1 MDERRLADL
10 VEWDSIGL
18 GHFHAELPLTGER
31 TEFVLF
37 PADGAGPQAT
47 DRMAETVADVL
58 KLGAEDRATIESML
72 WDECRFS
79 FQVADYGVEVLAG
92 ETSLQAHLREF
103 GIASPEDAWRKA
115 KLDAIHINDGY
126 ASRFAELQF
135 DTAAHNRI
143 SVIVKDGRII
153 DYDDD
158 GTHLK
163 WFEQDE
169 RHAHKKRLAVLK

>member
-1 MDERRLADL
+1 MDERRLAEL

-18 GHFHAELPLTGER
+18 GHFRAEFPLTGEPA
-31 TEFVLF
+31 EFVLF

-47 DRMAETVADVL
+47 ARMARTVADVL
-58 KLGAEDRATIESML
+58 KLGAGDRAAIESML

-79 FQVADYGVEVLAG
+79 FQVADYGVEVRAG

-103 GIASPEDAWRKA
+103 GVASPEDAWRKA
-115 KLDAIHINDGY
+115 KLDGIHINDGY
-126 ASRFAELQF
+126 ASRFAQLKF

-143 SVIVKDGRII
+143 SLIVKDGRVV

-158 GTHLK
+158 GTYLK
-163 WFEQDE
+163 WFEEDE
-169 RHAHKKRLAVLK
+169 QHARKKRLAVLK

>member
-1 MDERRLADL
+1 MDEQRLAEL

-18 GHFHAELPLTGER
+18 GHFRAEFPLVGKQA
-31 TEFVLF
+31 EFVLF
-37 PADGAGPQAT
+37 PADGAGPQVTA
-47 DRMAETVADVL
+47 RMAQTVADVMN
-58 KLGAEDRATIESML
+58 LGGGDRATIESML

-79 FQVADYGVEVLAG
+79 FQVADYGVDVREG

-103 GIASPEDAWRKA
+103 GIASPADAWNKA
-115 KLDAIHINDGY
+115 KLGWVHISDGY

-135 DTAAHNRI
+135 DTAAANLI

-158 GTHLK
+158 GTYLK

-169 RHAHKKRLAVLK
+169 QHARKKREAVLK